1 MPPTCLPLLAA
12 PANQCYPMS
21 DELDRPSDR
30 VASPSS
36 AGETPA
42 PVGSDSFGCR
52 PEHGLRAGAGGPIDA
67 AERARADR
75 TTRYLDTSR
84 GILSYSEVAPL
95 LAEQVVRLE
104 ARIYE
109 GAFADRSLDENL
121 AAEFHRSICAD
132 LVPDWAGRW
141 RNVEVRVGNLL
152 PPLPSH
158 VPLRMRDFGRDLVAR
173 WSQASAVTGDLTL
186 EFLAFAE
193 GRFLSIHPFQDF
205 NGRTVRLFLLEIL
218 RRLDLPR
225 VVLAPETDQAREEY
239 FVALEAAARADW
251 RPLMQIWADRFSQAE
266 V

>member
-1 MPPTCLPLLAA
+1 
-12 PANQCYPMS
+12 MS

-42 PVGSDSFGCR
+42 PVGSDSLGCR
-52 PEHGLRAGAGGPIDA
+52 PEHGLRAGAGGYSGSP
-67 AERARADR
+67 ERARPDR
-75 TTRYLDTSR
+75 TTRYLDTAR

-104 ARIYE
+104 TRIYA
-109 GAFADRSLDENL
+109 GAFADRALDETL

-141 RNVEVRVGNLL
+141 RHVEVRVGNLT
-152 PPLPSH
+152 PPLPSQ
-158 VPLRMRDFGRDLVAR
+158 VPIRMRDYGRDLVAR
-173 WSQASAVTGDLTL
+173 WAEASASTGDLTL

-205 NGRTVRLFLLEIL
+205 NGRTVRLFLLETL

-225 VVLAPETDQAREEY
+225 VVLAPESDQARDEY
-239 FVALEAAARADW
+239 FHALEAADRADW
-251 RPLMQIWADRFSQAE
+251 RPLMQIWADRFSQA
-266 V
+266 